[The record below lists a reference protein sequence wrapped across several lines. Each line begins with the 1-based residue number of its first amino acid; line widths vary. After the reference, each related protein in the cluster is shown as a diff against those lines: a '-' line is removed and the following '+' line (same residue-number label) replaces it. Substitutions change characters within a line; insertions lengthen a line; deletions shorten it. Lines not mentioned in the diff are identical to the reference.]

1 MTAFRPLVRLEAPA
15 AGGGPDGA
23 DKRET
28 VGRIERALVRD
39 AWNKILPMAEMMVE
53 MFFERLLLDR
63 PHLVERFGPAA
74 TQARREFLGL
84 FDLAARS
91 LDPATER
98 HLREG
103 FAAAPGSEDRLCRTQ
118 EEFGAFFSTYG
129 LDASDW
135 RAGRDAFV
143 WMVGSA
149 PFLEQMDCD
158 ELAKGPDSAHARFFE
173 IHVAEPMLEVAS
185 AERAILTP
193 AVVSEMKRDAD
204 AMLGAARDVG
214 AFFYRRLF
222 ERHPELMPL
231 FGTSDMN
238 ALSRHLVQSIAFLAN
253 QVDAWEATRGELAE
267 LAAIHRARR
276 IPPDAYPK
284 LAAPLIETIE
294 AFRPALSPRA
304 RAGWA
309 LMLARATQVIAHPAR
324 EDFRLLGKAREFLAQ
339 MAEECGWPEEALK
352 RRLAGVEHEIVATG
366 TYTHSFEE
374 LDFGAK
380 VAWRNAPKCIGR
392 YSWRN
397 MLVRDCRHVE
407 DPDEIFAECV
417 EHLRVASGGGTIETV
432 MTVFRPKRPGERWGP
447 RIWNSQLLRYAGYE
461 LEDNGVLGDRA
472 NVGLTNAIRRLG
484 WRPPKARGRFDV
496 LPLVIDVP
504 DIGPKVYEIPREVI
518 LEVPVAHPSEPKI
531 AELDLRW
538 FAVPAISNF
547 RMEIGG
553 IEYGCLP
560 FNGWFMETE
569 IARNLFEE
577 TRYSEAL
584 NIAHALGLDVATD
597 ATLWR
602 DRAFHELNVAILHS
616 FAENRVTVVDHHT
629 AARQFLAHDAREKRA
644 GRECPAQWSW
654 ITPAAGGSTCPTWHH
669 EMREFHLTPTIGYA
683 ADRWAVVDRM
693 RPAAADAV
701 PEKANGGALI
711 LFASET
717 GTAEDY
723 AWRISRRFGAAASCV
738 ASMDTVEPEQ
748 LVEESLV
755 LVVCSTFR
763 DGEVPQTGRA
773 LLSWLERREPDTLQG
788 LRFAVL
794 GLGNRVYPKF
804 CAAAEAFDRA
814 LARAGAE
821 RLAAIERA
829 DELSGQ
835 AETARLWIEM
845 MAKRVSADA
854 PDVSGKGRL
863 AAPLGEFAWVEPPVE
878 ASEPAPEAGWAWAR
892 LISSEELL
900 RNAKPPRS
908 TRQLVFAAGE
918 AGLTYRTGDHLAIQP
933 TNPVEVV
940 EAMGRRL
947 DVDLDSWFR
956 YDRGAR
962 EGGRDGRY
970 ARGCSVRALLTR
982 DLDLSLA
989 ESPDDLLRAMRDG
1002 AELSSERTRLDEWLA
1017 ALSLDPDAEARRAL
1031 EARLRADFFTVPELL
1046 DAFPAV
1052 ELDLAGL
1059 IEALPRLKPRFY
1071 SISSSHRVRPG
1082 EIALTVGALSIEMAD
1097 GRCRLGLCSSMLHR
1111 LRPGD
1116 RALVSVKAPPR
1127 RLPDSPGAPLLLIGA
1142 GTGIAPLY
1150 AVLEDRAA
1158 RHEDLLGE
1166 TALFFGCRNAGEVL
1180 YEEDLLRW
1188 RREGVL
1194 IHFNTAF
1201 SRASRRRVL
1210 VQDALEAERE
1220 TVWAALC
1227 DPRSVVFV
1235 SGDAR
1240 MADGVLE
1247 QLVEIAQSVGKL
1259 DALEAVDH
1267 LDRMRQEGRYV
1278 ADVWSVHLHHTEAI
1292 GQLRRGRHSRAEHW
1306 LQRLQR
1312 AGSRVSSRFARS

>member
-1 MTAFRPLVRLEAPA
+1 MTAFSPLVRIGEPGP
-15 AGGGPDGA
+15 GGTPDA
-23 DKRET
+23 DAKRDSL
-28 VGRIERALVRD
+28 GRIERALVRD
-39 AWNKILPMAEMMVE
+39 AWNKILPMAEMLLE

-63 PHLVERFGPAA
+63 PHLAERFGPAA
-74 TQARREFLGL
+74 DQARREFLGL
-84 FDLAARS
+84 IDLAARGIA
-91 LDPATER
+91 PATER

-103 FAAAPGSEDRLCRTQ
+103 FAAAPGAEDRLCRTM

-135 RAGRDAFV
+135 RAARDVFV
-143 WMVGSA
+143 WMAGSA
-149 PFLEQMDCD
+149 PYLEQMDRD

-173 IHVAEPMLEVAS
+173 IHVAEPMLQVAS

-204 AMLGAARDVG
+204 AMLAAARDVG

-238 ALSRHLVQSIAFLAN
+238 ALSRHLVQSVAFLAN

-267 LAAIHRARR
+267 LAAVHRTRR

-284 LAAPLIETIE
+284 LAVPLIETIE
-294 AFRPALSPRA
+294 AFRPELSDRA
-304 RAGWA
+304 REGWA
-309 LMLARATQVIAHPAR
+309 LMLGRATQVIAHPAR
-324 EDFRLLGKAREFLAQ
+324 EDLRLLARAREFLTQ
-339 MAEECGWPEEALK
+339 IAEECGWPEEALK
-352 RRLAGVEHEIVATG
+352 RRLAEVEHEIAATG

-380 VAWRNAPKCIGR
+380 LAWRNAPKCIGR

-397 MLVRDCRHVE
+397 MLVRDCRHVT
-407 DPDEIFAECV
+407 DPDEMFAECV
-417 EHLRVASGGGTIETV
+417 EHLRIASGGGTIETV
-432 MTVFRPKRPGERWGP
+432 MTVFRPKRPRERWGP

-461 LEDNGVLGDRA
+461 LEGGGVLGDRA

-504 DIGPKVYEIPREVI
+504 EAGPKLYEFPKEAV

-531 AELDLRW
+531 AELDLKW

-569 IARNLFEE
+569 ITRNLFEE
-577 TRYSEAL
+577 ARYAEAL
-584 NIAHALGLDVATD
+584 NVAQALGLDVASD

-654 ITPAAGGSTCPTWHH
+654 ITPAAGGAACPTWHH

-683 ADRWAVVDRM
+683 ADRWAVVERM
-693 RPAAADAV
+693 RPAAADAA

-738 ASMDTVEPEQ
+738 ASMDAIEPEQ
-748 LVEESLV
+748 LARERLV

-773 LLSWLERREPDTLQG
+773 LLNWLERRGPDALQG
-788 LRFAVL
+788 VGFAVL

-814 LARAGAE
+814 LSRAGAE
-821 RLAAIERA
+821 RLAALERA

-854 PDVSGKGRL
+854 QDG
-863 AAPLGEFAWVEPPVE
+863 AAPGRLGEFAWIAPPADV
-878 ASEPAPEAGWAWAR
+878 SEPAPEPGWAWAR
-892 LISSEELL
+892 LVSSQELL
-900 RNAKPPRS
+900 KNAKPPRS

-918 AGLTYRTGDHLAIQP
+918 AGLSYQTGDHLAVHP
-933 TNPVEVV
+933 TNADPVV
-940 EAMGRRL
+940 EALSRRL
-947 DVDLDSWFR
+947 DVDLDAWFR

-970 ARGCSVRALLTR
+970 GRGCSVRALLTH
-982 DLDLSLA
+982 DLDLSLPEA
-989 ESPDDLLRAMRDG
+989 PDDLLRAMRDH
-1002 AELSSERTRLDEWLA
+1002 AELSSERTRLDEWIA
-1017 ALSLDPDAEARRAL
+1017 ALSLEPDAEARRAL
-1031 EARLRADFFTVPELL
+1031 ESRLRSDFFTVPELL
-1046 DAFPAV
+1046 DAFPGV
-1052 ELDLAGL
+1052 ELDLAAL

-1071 SISSSHRVRPG
+1071 SISSSPLVRPA

-1097 GRCRLGLCSSMLHR
+1097 GRCRMGLCSSMLHR

-1127 RLPDSPGAPLLLIGA
+1127 RLPDTPGAPLLLIGA

-1158 RHEDLLGE
+1158 RVEEVLGE

-1220 TVWAALC
+1220 TVWAALS
-1227 DPRSVVFV
+1227 DPTAVVFV

-1240 MADGVLE
+1240 MADGVFDR
-1247 QLVEIAQSVGKL
+1247 LVDIAQTVGKL
-1259 DALEAVDH
+1259 EPLEAVDH
-1267 LDRMRQEGRYV
+1267 LERMRGEGRYV
-1278 ADVWSVHLHHTEAI
+1278 ADVWSVHLHHAEAI
-1292 GQLRRGRHSRAEHW
+1292 GQLRRRRYSRAERW

-1312 AGSRVSSRFARS
+1312 AGSRVSSRFAKP